1 MKHESILE
9 WRSTGSTEPDYGVC
23 GRKSGQRDI
32 RSTISRL
39 FQEPQSFE
47 NVVQLIRYM
56 ADFYDSIRFPESSVV
71 LREFSPGKA
80 CDGEITGKKYG
91 ISAADGTKRHLCHF
105 PHLRQIP
112 PERHLAG
119 HLSME
124 RRTSGDGI
132 LQCPGTD
139 HRDGCHTGK
148 KIKVQKKAGTLRKD
162 KDSCFLLYRR
172 KTSKSITFHIR
183 VIRSQIGTK

>member
-1 MKHESILE
+1 MSQFWNGEVLAAPNLITVCVDESQASEI
-9 WRSTGSTEPDYGVC
+9 S
-23 GRKSGQRDI
+23 GRLYHGCS
-32 RSTISRL
+32 
-39 FQEPQSFE
+39 QEPQSFE

-56 ADFYDSIRFPESSVV
+56 ADFYDSIR
-71 LREFSPGKA
+71 
-80 CDGEITGKKYG
+80 
-91 ISAADGTKRHLCHF
+91 GTKRHLCHF

-148 KIKVQKKAGTLRKD
+148 KIKVQKKAGDFCNMVLTVLR
-162 KDSCFLLYRR
+162 
-172 KTSKSITFHIR
+172 
-183 VIRSQIGTK
+183 

>member
-1 MKHESILE
+1 MSQFWNGEVLAAPNLITVCVDESQASEI
-9 WRSTGSTEPDYGVC
+9 S
-23 GRKSGQRDI
+23 GRLYHGYS
-32 RSTISRL
+32 
-39 FQEPQSFE
+39 QEPQSFE

-71 LREFSPGKA
+71 LREFTSEKRAMEELHEKSMEMRYPGHSRHQFDRPA
-80 CDGEITGKKYG
+80 G
-91 ISAADGTKRHLCHF
+91 KRHGL
-105 PHLRQIP
+105 
-112 PERHLAG
+112 ERHLAG
-119 HLSME
+119 HPCME
-124 RRTSGDGI
+124 RRTSGNGI

-148 KIKVQKKAGTLRKD
+148 KIKVRKKAGTLRKD